1 MSIELETN
9 KMKYTKYCK
18 DNPHGYWF
26 KRKLYGW
33 GWVPVK
39 WQGWAVTLIFIIFIT
54 FMADSFLVKGNVIEY
69 FIALILAIIILIYI
83 AYKKGEKPKWSWGK

>member
-1 MSIELETN
+1 
-9 KMKYTKYCK
+9 MKYSKYCK

-39 WQGWAVTLIFIIFIT
+39 WQGWAVTLILIIFIT
-54 FMADSFLVKGNVIEY
+54 FIAETFLVKGKLIEY
-69 FIALILAIIILIYI
+69 FVSLILAVAILIYI
-83 AYKKGEKPKWSWGK
+83 AYKKGEKPKWSWGE